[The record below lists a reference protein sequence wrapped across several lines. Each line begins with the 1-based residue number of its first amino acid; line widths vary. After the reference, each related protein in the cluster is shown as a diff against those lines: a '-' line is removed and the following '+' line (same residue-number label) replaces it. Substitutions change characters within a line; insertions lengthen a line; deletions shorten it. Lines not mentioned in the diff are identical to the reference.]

1 MKQLV
6 FGDFRIDRIVE
17 LEELGYKPT
26 FFYPN
31 ANTGGVAAEID

>member
-6 FGDFRIDRIVE
+6 FGDVRIDWNVE

-26 FFYPN
+26 VIIPD
-31 ANTGGVAAEID
+31 ATTGGVAQEID

>member
-6 FGDFRIDRIVE
+6 FGDVRIDRIDE

-26 FFYPN
+26 FFFSD
-31 ANTGGVAAEID
+31 ATTGGVAEEID